1 MLLINISRQGNLIDD
16 NVCIMDTMILEI
28 KSVDK
33 APIWITLNGNKCKYV
48 LYENEWTRW
57 RQ

>member
-16 NVCIMDTMILEI
+16 NICMVEAMILEI

-33 APIWITLNGNKCKYV
+33 VPMWITLNGNKCKYV
-48 LYENEWTRW
+48 LY
-57 RQ
+57 